1 MARFGVRSGSD
12 GFAHVDGSPAKTA
25 GLSERARTG
34 ANVAPFAMQKV
45 DETGQ
50 RSENALP
57 E

>member
-1 MARFGVRSGSD
+1 M
-12 GFAHVDGSPAKTA
+12 DGSPAKTA